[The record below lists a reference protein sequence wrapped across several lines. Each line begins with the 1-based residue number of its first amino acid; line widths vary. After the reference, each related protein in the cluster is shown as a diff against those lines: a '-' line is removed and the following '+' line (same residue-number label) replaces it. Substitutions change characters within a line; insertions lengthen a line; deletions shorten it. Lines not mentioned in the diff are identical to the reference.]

1 MISIARVVA
10 AFLTGLLF
18 LSVADAQVAPGV
30 NCQRDPQLG
39 EVCGLY
45 RDIYG
50 LADAATNGRR
60 SFSSGGWVVAN
71 EFAYSGR
78 ADSGSGLTYATG
90 SGTGY
95 ATFGLLRA
103 EASGVAGTG
112 GEWLGPNAVGNGR
125 TRVGFSDRINVQST
139 ALNGLQGTVVAWL
152 ELSGERQVSSS
163 AWGSSDAGVQVVT
176 PSQTVLGQVFS
187 NGGVTSASGNV
198 PSVIELRIPLTFSA
212 SFFQPFSVYMYAFA
226 SASASNGFNQPQAAQ
241 GISDYGSTLAWGGMS
256 VLDAQGNLVD
266 DWSVRSSSGFD
277 YSRSFA
283 SQVPE
288 PSQALLLLVGGLL
301 LLAIKRRIDA
311 ERIGRSNA
319 LFP

>member
-1 MISIARVVA
+1 MATNARVVA

-18 LSVADAQVAPGV
+18 SSVANAQVAPGV
-30 NCQRDPQLG
+30 NCQRDPQRG

-45 RDIYG
+45 HDIYG

-60 SFSSGGWVVAN
+60 DFSSGGWVVAN

-125 TRVGFSDRINVQST
+125 TKVGFSDRINVQSA
-139 ALNGLQGTVVAWL
+139 ALNGQRGTIVVLL

-163 AWGSSDAGVQVVT
+163 AWGSSDAGVQVDIL
-176 PSQTVLGQVFS
+176 SNSFRGQVSS
-187 NGGVTSASGNV
+187 NGGVPSASGNV

-277 YSRSFA
+277 YSRSFV
-283 SQVPE
+283 SQVPV
-288 PSQALLLLVGGLL
+288 PSSWVLFAAGSLLLL
-301 LLAIKRRIDA
+301 RRL
-311 ERIGRSNA
+311 RTRQTH
-319 LFP
+319 